1 MERRNKVCETFR
13 SLSEKT
19 AFGIKWKGIAR
30 VVRPLS
36 IRWRVQMDE
45 LHDKGLFHPLVA
57 GAAIYLTE
65 VMASVDSSIGRA
77 LIMVIGGLALQIYRK
92 LTRCNCRV
100 E

>member
-1 MERRNKVCETFR
+1 
-13 SLSEKT
+13 
-19 AFGIKWKGIAR
+19 
-30 VVRPLS
+30 
-36 IRWRVQMDE
+36 MDE

-57 GAAIYLTE
+57 GAAIYFTE

-77 LIMVIGGLALQIYRK
+77 LIVVIGGLALQIFRK

>member
-1 MERRNKVCETFR
+1 
-13 SLSEKT
+13 
-19 AFGIKWKGIAR
+19 
-30 VVRPLS
+30 
-36 IRWRVQMDE
+36 MDE

-92 LTRCNCRV
+92 LTHCNCRV